1 RSQSLTAAQVLNEYS
16 TEELHR
22 ILGMYGEV
30 RNARSVA
37 QAIVQARVKNRFMR
51 TEDLK
56 SVLKELAPRG
66 KENRYFAQV
75 FQALR
80 IEVNE
85 EMKALE
91 DFLHQC
97 GELIRP
103 GGRLVVISY
112 HSLEDRMV
120 KNYI

>member
-1 RSQSLTAAQVLNEYS
+1 
-16 TEELHR
+16 
-22 ILGMYGEV
+22 M
-30 RNARSVA
+30 
-37 QAIVQARVKNRFMR
+37 
-51 TEDLK
+51 
-56 SVLKELAPRG
+56 
-66 KENRYFAQV
+66 

-97 GELIRP
+97 GEVMVT
-103 GGRLVVISY
+103 GGRLVVMSY

-120 KNYI
+120 KNYINKGKVFGEVEKDFYGNEIKPFEAVNRKPIEASEEEIEENSRARSAKLRVATKR